1 MNDVL
6 RLEITDLCN
15 LKCEM
20 CWSKNW
26 KHLEMEWKQ
35 LENLIYDFKEIGG
48 RCIVLTSREPLL
60 SKNFNKILRLCSM
73 LSMELKLLTNG
84 TLISDDVAKNIV
96 QCNCLNYIAVSLHG
110 NKKRH
115 DEMVGVDGA
124 YSKVISSLKYL
135 NYYKKLYKRDD
146 LEIRLTA
153 VISNNLVKD
162 IEEIISVAEKYLVDL
177 RIQHF
182 MWQPNY
188 IKKIHCKDRGI
199 EGFPSACNIS
209 YDDVCKLIII
219 AKKLCTMKD
228 IDLQIYPQ
236 LDDEE
241 ILRWYSEDYNHYI
254 EYCENND
261 LFCEHAMN
269 SIRIR
274 ANGDVAFCQYI
285 DINFGNVVNDSLS
298 SIISDNDLL
307 LYRKKVKNGML
318 FPICYHCCHIKK
330 IKENVSPLEK
340 NEI

>member
-1 MNDVL
+1 MNDIL

-15 LKCEM
+15 LKCKM
-20 CWSKNW
+20 FCSKNW
-26 KHLEMEWKQ
+26 NHLEMEWRQ
-35 LENLIYDFKEIGG
+35 LKKLVYNFKESGG

-60 SKNFNKILRLCSM
+60 SKNFNNILRLCSV
-73 LSMELKLLTNG
+73 LAIELKLLTNG

-96 QCNCLNYIAVSLHG
+96 QCDCLNYIAISLHG
-110 NKKRH
+110 NEKHH
-115 DEMVGVDGA
+115 DEIVGVDGA
-124 YSKVISSLKYL
+124 YSKVISSLNFL
-135 NYYKKLYKRDD
+135 NYYKKLYKRND

-153 VISNNLVKD
+153 VVSNGLVRD
-162 IEEIISVAEKYLVDL
+162 IEEIIYVAEKYSVDL

-188 IKKIHCKDRGI
+188 IKNLYSEDKIM
-199 EGFPSACNIS
+199 EGFPSICDIGYDEVCELITKAKELCN
-209 YDDVCKLIII
+209 
-219 AKKLCTMKD
+219 KKN

-236 LDDEE
+236 LDNEE
-241 ILRWYSEDYNHYI
+241 ILRWYSDDYNQYV
-254 EYCENND
+254 EFCKNND

-274 ANGDVAFCQYI
+274 ANGEVSFCQYV
-285 DINFGNVVNDSLS
+285 NLCFGNVVNDSFF
-298 SIISDNDLL
+298 SIINDNDLL
-307 LYRKKVKNGML
+307 SYRKRVKKGML